1 MNKAILIGRL
11 TKSPE
16 IRTTTDGLNI
26 ARYTLAVDRM
36 KKGEADFITCVA
48 FGKAADFAEKW
59 LTKGTK
65 IAITGHIQTGSYE
78 GKNGKV
84 YTTEIVIESQEF
96 CEKKAATE
104 QPPEPATDD
113 FMSIPDG
120 ADLPFA

>member
-16 IRTTTDGLNI
+16 IRTTADGLNI
-26 ARYTLAVDRM
+26 ARYILAVDRM

-96 CEKKAATE
+96 CEKKTATE

-113 FMSIPDG
+113 FMSVPDG

>member
-11 TKSPE
+11 TKAPE
-16 IRTTTDGLNI
+16 IRTTADGLNI
-26 ARYTLAVDRM
+26 ARYILAVDRM

-84 YTTEIVIESQEF
+84 YTTEIVVETQEF
-96 CEKKAATE
+96 CEKKE
-104 QPPEPATDD
+104 QPAPEKEPATDD

>member
-11 TKSPE
+11 TKAPE
-16 IRTTTDGLNI
+16 IRTTADGLNI
-26 ARYTLAVDRM
+26 ARYILAVDRM

-48 FGKAADFAEKW
+48 FGKAGDFAEKW

-84 YTTEIVIESQEF
+84 YTTEIVVESQEF
-96 CEKKAATE
+96 VEKKE
-104 QPPEPATDD
+104 QTAPEKEPATDD

>member
-16 IRTTTDGLNI
+16 IRTTADGLNI
-26 ARYTLAVDRM
+26 ARYILAVDRM

-84 YTTEIVIESQEF
+84 YTTEIVVESQEF
-96 CEKKAATE
+96 VEKKAATE

>member
-16 IRTTTDGLNI
+16 IRTTADGLNI
-26 ARYTLAVDRM
+26 ARYILAVDRM

-84 YTTEIVIESQEF
+84 YTTEIVVESQEF
-96 CEKKAATE
+96 CEKKAAPE

>member
-16 IRTTTDGLNI
+16 IRTTADGLNI
-26 ARYTLAVDRM
+26 ARYILAVDRM

-78 GKNGKV
+78 SKSGKV

-96 CEKKAATE
+96 CEKKDPTA
-104 QPPEPATDD
+104 QPTEPATDD

>member
-11 TKSPE
+11 TKAPE
-16 IRTTTDGLNI
+16 IRTTADGLNI
-26 ARYTLAVDRM
+26 ARYILAVDRM
-36 KKGEADFITCVA
+36 KKGDADFITCVA

-59 LTKGTK
+59 LSKGTK

-84 YTTEIVIESQEF
+84 YTTEIVVESQEF
-96 CEKKAATE
+96 CEKKE
-104 QPPEPATDD
+104 QTAPEKEPATDD